1 MDGTKRWAWLATLL
15 TLTLTALG
23 LAAGLGRAALAQ
35 APVESVVIHLPLSL
49 KGVGRADLP
58 AAPTLAAT
66 PVPSLPPATSPPS
79 ATPAPSATPTQ
90 PPTPTPVPSPTLP
103 AETGRIQGRITSDGV
118 PMAIGFGSP
127 GTPQIELRRR
137 MGAAGPWELVANA
150 ETIDEQGRFVFENP
164 PALPE
169 GAVYQVWWDNPP
181 QLGADLWMGRW
192 WSRDISAFGD
202 GTDVDLGSFEVA
214 DLKLEKPCHDCA
226 QTGEIEFGWQARKH
240 PSEVYRW
247 AVFDNCTQDVA
258 MRAEAWLSPPLGR
271 KTSYLSGPPPGFRF
285 DTRYCWYVRVE
296 DGANGGG
303 WPFYVR
309 KVAWCSSEATCR

>member
-1 MDGTKRWAWLATLL
+1 
-15 TLTLTALG
+15 
-23 LAAGLGRAALAQ
+23 
-35 APVESVVIHLPLSL
+35 
-49 KGVGRADLP
+49 
-58 AAPTLAAT
+58 
-66 PVPSLPPATSPPS
+66 
-79 ATPAPSATPTQ
+79 
-90 PPTPTPVPSPTLP
+90 
-103 AETGRIQGRITSDGV
+103 
-118 PMAIGFGSP
+118 MAIGFGSP